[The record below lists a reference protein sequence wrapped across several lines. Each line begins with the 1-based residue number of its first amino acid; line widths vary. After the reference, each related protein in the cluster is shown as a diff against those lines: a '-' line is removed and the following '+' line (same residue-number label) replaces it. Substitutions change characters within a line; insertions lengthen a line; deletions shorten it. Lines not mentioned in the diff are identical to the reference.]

1 MVIKKLDVKKK
12 GAVVPKKNNVF
23 ISKNNISSVLGK
35 EKSLMKIKTGI
46 LGLDELSRGGV
57 PKGRTTLISG
67 TSGSGKTLLSMHFL
81 YNGIVEFN
89 EPGVFVTFE
98 ETPAD
103 IMRNVNSFSWDL
115 NKLVKEN
122 KLAFI
127 DASPSDTG
135 DIESGEYDLS
145 GFLIR
150 IKSAIKQVKAKRVV
164 IDSLSALFSRYKKQ
178 EVIRSEL
185 YKIAAELKK
194 IGVTTLLTG
203 ERPQEQGLVS
213 RYGIEE
219 FVSDNVIILHNFVE
233 GERRQRKVEILK
245 FRGTDHDT
253 DEAALVVGKNG
264 IEVYTRPHPEMAR
277 KSSDNKIKT
286 GVQGLDEMSFGG
298 LYESSTT
305 LITGASGTGKTMLGM
320 QFILEGAKHGE
331 KGLFL
336 AFEESPEQ
344 LLRNAGSFK
353 WPWKKY
359 VDNGTIKLISIY
371 PEDMPPEAYLKLI
384 QDMVIKENPK
394 RFVLDSLSGLER
406 VYAPEKFREFV
417 VGLNAFLKN
426 HGITTYLTNT
436 TKSLLE
442 IKSIT
447 ETALSTLTDN
457 IIILKYL
464 ELGGEMRRVINL
476 LKARGSDHD
485 KGIREFVIGGKGTVV
500 GESFK
505 GVKGLLAAQAE
516 RLETPTDV
524 MKKLYELRAKYQRKE
539 ISAEE
544 LERRQMELE
553 GQMKKAEKKG
563 IMSGGKD
570 HDDEI

>member
-1 MVIKKLDVKKK
+1 
-12 GAVVPKKNNVF
+12 
-23 ISKNNISSVLGK
+23 
-35 EKSLMKIKTGI
+35 
-46 LGLDELSRGGV
+46 
-57 PKGRTTLISG
+57 
-67 TSGSGKTLLSMHFL
+67 
-81 YNGIVEFN
+81 
-89 EPGVFVTFE
+89 
-98 ETPAD
+98 
-103 IMRNVNSFSWDL
+103 
-115 NKLVKEN
+115 
-122 KLAFI
+122 
-127 DASPSDTG
+127 
-135 DIESGEYDLS
+135 
-145 GFLIR
+145 
-150 IKSAIKQVKAKRVV
+150 
-164 IDSLSALFSRYKKQ
+164 LFSRYKKPDI
-178 EVIRSEL
+178 IRSEL
-185 YKIAAELKK
+185 YRIAAELKK

-203 ERPQEQGLVS
+203 ERPEERGLVS

-219 FVSDNVIILHNFVE
+219 FVSDNVIILHNFLE
-233 GERRQRKVEILK
+233 GERRQRKLEILK
-245 FRGTDHDT
+245 FRGTEHDT
-253 DEAALVVGKNG
+253 DEAAILVGKRG
-264 IEVYTRPHPEMAR
+264 IEVYPRPRPEMAR
-277 KSSDNKIKT
+277 KSSNKKINT

-320 QFILEGAKHGE
+320 QFMLEGAKNKE

-344 LLRNAGSFK
+344 LLRNAESFG
-353 WPWKKY
+353 WTWKKH
-359 VDNGTIKLISIY
+359 VGNGTIKLISIY
-371 PEDMPPEAYLKLI
+371 PEDLPPEAYLKVI
-384 QDMVIKENPK
+384 QDMIVTEKPK

-417 VGLNAFLKN
+417 VGLNAYLKN
-426 HGITTYLTNT
+426 AGITTYLTNT

-485 KGIREFVIGGKGTVV
+485 KGIREFVIGKKGTVV

-505 GVKGLLAAQAE
+505 GVKGLLAARAE
-516 RLETPTDV
+516 RLETPSDI
-524 MKKLYELRAKYQRKE
+524 MKKLYDLRAKYQRKE

-553 GQMKKAEKKG
+553 KHMKKVEK
-563 IMSGGKD
+563 GKSV
-570 HDDEI
+570 ETINP

>member
-1 MVIKKLDVKKK
+1 MVIKKLDFKKK
-12 GAVVPKKNNVF
+12 GKAVFGKNSLSSLEKSN
-23 ISKNNISSVLGK
+23 SVL
-35 EKSLMKIKTGI
+35 KIKTGI
-46 LGLDELSRGGV
+46 IGLDELSRGGI

-67 TSGSGKTLLSMHFL
+67 TSGSGKTLLSMQFL
-81 YNGIVEFN
+81 YNGITKYN
-89 EPGVFVTFE
+89 DSGVFVTFE
-98 ETPAD
+98 ETPDD
-103 IMRNVNSFSWDL
+103 IMKNVKGFGWDMK
-115 NKLVKEN
+115 KLVKEN
-122 KLAFI
+122 KLAFV
-127 DASPSDTG
+127 DASPSVSE
-135 DIESGEYDLS
+135 DIESGGYDLS

-150 IKSAIKQVKAKRVV
+150 IKHAINKVKANRVA
-164 IDSLSALFSRYKKQ
+164 IDSLSALFSRYKNTDI
-178 EVIRSEL
+178 IRTEL
-185 YKIAAELKK
+185 YRIAAELKR
-194 IGVTTLLTG
+194 IGVTTVLTG
-203 ERPQEQGLVS
+203 ERPEEKGLVS

-219 FVSDNVIILHNFVE
+219 FVSDNVVILHNIIE
-233 GERRQRKVEILK
+233 NERRQRKLEILK
-245 FRGTDHDT
+245 FRGTEHDT
-253 DEAALVVGKNG
+253 DEAAILVGKEG
-264 IEVYTRPHPEMAR
+264 LEVYPRPHPEMAR
-277 KSSDNKIKT
+277 KSSNTKIKT
-286 GVQGLDEMSFGG
+286 GVTGLDEMAFGG

-320 QFILEGAKHGE
+320 QFILQGSKKGE

-344 LLRNAGSFK
+344 LLRNANSFG
-353 WPWKKY
+353 WAWKKY
-359 VDNGTIKLISIY
+359 LDKGTIRLISSY
-371 PEDMPPEAYLKLI
+371 PEDYPPEAYLKLI
-384 QDMVIKENPK
+384 QDIVIKEEPK

-406 VYAPEKFREFV
+406 VYSVDKFREFV

-426 HGITTYLTNT
+426 YGVTTYLTNT

-485 KGIREFVIGGKGTVV
+485 KGIREFIIGEKGTVV

-516 RLETPTDV
+516 RLETPSDI
-524 MKKLYELRAKYQRKE
+524 MKQVYELRRKFERKE

-544 LERRQMELE
+544 LERRQLELDK
-553 GQMKKAEKKG
+553 QMKKVEKE
-563 IMSGGKD
+563 GGDKK
-570 HDDEI
+570 I